1 MLNIAG
7 PEFDFG
13 HVVYAVLQ
21 ECEHRRRGL
30 DPADFEEGIE
40 TFAREKLKQIKAAY
54 DEFSGSKAYWDAL
67 EKEVMETVVPQYT
80 EPAAIITTLERSS
93 WNVFRGGDIAARFA
107 FAFCG
112 LVIGSIIIA
121 IPWIPI
127 FENMFAFGLTV
138 AAFFYPDI
146 KRYFYERQFS
156 KLLNRLVVES
166 ARYQDSAR
174 LSYMTRQEIQESFEP
189 GTKQITG

>member
-1 MLNIAG
+1 MFNIAG

-30 DPADFEEGIE
+30 DPADFDEGIE

-54 DEFSGSKAYWDAL
+54 DEFSGSKPYWEAL
-67 EKEVMETVVPQYT
+67 EKEVLETVVPQYT
-80 EPAAIITTLERSS
+80 EPARIITALERSS

-112 LVIGSIIIA
+112 LVAGSIIIA

-127 FENMFAFGLTV
+127 FENMFAFGLTA

-166 ARYQDSAR
+166 ARYQDNAR

-189 GTKQITG
+189 GKLA

>member
-30 DPADFEEGIE
+30 DAADFDDGIE
-40 TFAREKLKQIKAAY
+40 TCAREKLRQIKAAY
-54 DEFSGSKAYWDAL
+54 DEFSGSKSYWEAL
-67 EKEVMETVVPQYT
+67 EKEVLETVVPQYT
-80 EPAAIITTLERSS
+80 EPARIITALERSA

-112 LVIGSIIIA
+112 LVVGSIIVA

-127 FENMFAFGLTV
+127 FENMFAFALTI

-156 KLLNRLVVES
+156 KLLNRLVLES
-166 ARYQDSAR
+166 ARYQDNAR
-174 LSYMTRQEIQESFEP
+174 LSYMTRREIQESFEP